1 MALRLER
8 RLAATAVAVVVASIG
23 AGTAAA
29 CDHDGSQKTGVLAA
43 RYAMHTKQHHAKH
56 HHGWKHHRGSLLAL
70 PAAYLG
76 ISTDALK
83 DQLRSGKT
91 LAQVANATPGRS
103 APGLVAYLV
112 DKAKVKLDAKVA
124 AGKLTQAQENDWLAK
139 LTTWV
144 TAAVNGTLHH

>member
-29 CDHDGSQKTGVLAA
+29 CDHDGSQRTGVLAA
-43 RYAMHTKQHHAKH
+43 RFAM
-56 HHGWKHHRGSLLAL
+56 HHGWKHHHGSMLAL

-76 ISTDALK
+76 SSTDALK

-91 LAQVANATPGRS
+91 LAQIADATPGKS
-103 APGLVAYLV
+103 ASGLVAYIV
-112 DKAKVKLDAKVA
+112 DTAKAKLDAKVA
-124 AGKLTQAQENDWLAK
+124 AGRLTQAQEDAWLAK
-139 LTTWV
+139 LTSWV
-144 TAAVNGTLHH
+144 TAAVNGSFHH

>member
-1 MALRLER
+1 MALRLKR
-8 RLAATAVAVVVASIG
+8 RLAATAVAVVVAAIG

-43 RYAMHTKQHHAKH
+43 RFAMHHGSM
-56 HHGWKHHRGSLLAL
+56 HHGFKHHRGSLLAL

-76 ISTDALK
+76 VSTDVLK

-91 LAQVANATPGRS
+91 LAQIADATPGKS
-103 APGLVAYLV
+103 ASGLVSYLV

-139 LTTWV
+139 LTSWL
-144 TAAVNGTLHH
+144 TAAVNGSFHR

>member
-1 MALRLER
+1 
-8 RLAATAVAVVVASIG
+8 VVVASIG

-29 CDHDGSQKTGVLAA
+29 CDHDGSQKTRVLAA
-43 RYAMHTKQHHAKH
+43 QFAMHHKQHHGWK

-91 LAQVANATPGRS
+91 LAQIADATPGKS
-103 APGLVAYLV
+103 AHDLVGYLVAQ
-112 DKAKVKLDAKVA
+112 AKTKLDAKVA
-124 AGKLTQAQENDWLAK
+124 AGKLTQAQESDLLAK
-139 LTTWV
+139 VTSWV
-144 TAAVNGTLHH
+144 TAVVNGSFHH